1 MPETTVTKDLV
12 GLPLGLLIS
21 QPIIEVAK
29 GQAELCHVYLD
40 TLLQLAFTANT
51 DKTMETRVITFQL
64 NRPVVQEDGSVKM
77 VSCQVQAPLLA
88 LVPLPAFTMEEATV
102 RFSMELK
109 SQEVEKDTSS
119 ASAETS
125 GGFSAWGFTAK
136 ISGKVSTDREHTRS
150 TDKSAKYE
158 IYAHAVQHEPPEG
171 MARLNAIFASVIE
184 PISNGQ
190 PKSGG
195 GDKPRGETT

>member
-1 MPETTVTKDLV
+1 MPENNSIAKDIV

-40 TLLQLAFTANT
+40 TLFQLAFTKGKE
-51 DKTMETRVITFQL
+51 DGSMEAKVISFTL
-64 NRPVVQEDGSVKM
+64 NRPVVGENGETEL
-77 VSCQVQAPLLA
+77 VSCEVQAPLLS
-88 LVPLPAFTMEEATV
+88 LVPLPALTMDEATV

-109 SQEVEKDTSS
+109 SQELEKDTTQTEASS
-119 ASAETS
+119 AAS
-125 GGFSAWGFTAK
+125 FSAWGFKAQ

-158 IYAHAVQHEPPEG
+158 IYAHAVQQQPAEG
-171 MARLNAIFASVIE
+171 MAKLSSIFASVIE
-184 PISNGQ
+184 PIRPS
-190 PKSGG
+190 SGG
-195 GDKPRGETT
+195 GGK

>member
-1 MPETTVTKDLV
+1 MPENTNIAKDVV

-40 TLLQLAFTANT
+40 TLFQLAFTQ
-51 DKTMETRVITFQL
+51 DKDQAMTAKVISFTLERPMVGENGETKL
-64 NRPVVQEDGSVKM
+64 

-88 LVPLPAFTMEEATV
+88 LVPLPAFTMDEATV
-102 RFSMELK
+102 RFSMEIK
-109 SQEVEKDTSS
+109 NQEVEKASS
-119 ASAETS
+119 SSEVS
-125 GGFSAWGFTAK
+125 GSSSFSAWGFKAQ

-158 IYAHAVQHEPPEG
+158 IYARATQQQPAEG
-171 MARLNAIFASVIE
+171 MAKLSSIFASVIE
-184 PISNGQ
+184 PIAPSG
-190 PKSGG
+190 SGG
-195 GDKPRGETT
+195 GGK